1 MAINL
6 KGRSFLSIM
15 DFSTQEVRYLLDM
28 AHDLKARKRSGLHSE
43 VLKMCIRDRPFI
55 VIMPRWQQ
63 ECALLILRNAFCS

>member
-28 AHDLKARKRSGLHSE
+28 AHDLKAR
-43 VLKMCIRDRPFI
+43 
-55 VIMPRWQQ
+55 
-63 ECALLILRNAFCS
+63 